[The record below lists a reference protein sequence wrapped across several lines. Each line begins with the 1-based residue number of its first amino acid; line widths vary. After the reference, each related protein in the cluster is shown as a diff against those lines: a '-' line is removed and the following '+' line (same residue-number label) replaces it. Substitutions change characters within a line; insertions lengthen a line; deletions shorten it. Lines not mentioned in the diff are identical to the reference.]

1 MRHKVSFFLAV
12 LVALLATVAPFAT
25 AQSYPST
32 WAEISSQVITPTVS
46 TALTVPTGTQWAQIT
61 VTVNP
66 VHVSA
71 DGTAATTSDPP
82 TPVGVYLTPT
92 DKTLLEN
99 LRFLD
104 TSAGPSTVYVRYFQ
118 KR

>member
-1 MRHKVSFFLAV
+1 MKRRVSFALAV
-12 LVALLATVAPFAT
+12 LVALATIAAPALV

-61 VTVNP
+61 VTVFP

-71 DGTAATTSDPP
+71 DGTAATTNDPP
-82 TPVGVYLTPT
+82 TTVGSYLTPP
-92 DKTLLEN
+92 DKTLISN

-104 TSAGPSTVYVRYFQ
+104 TSAGASTVYVRYFQ